1 MRSECCQPLILMGR
15 NLLATTVKGLIV
27 LGCRLKIIFGC
38 VIRLISGSPDLTLF
52 ITLILEMLYVN
63 LCW

>member
-1 MRSECCQPLILMGR
+1 MGWLIP
-15 NLLATTVKGLIV
+15 AATVKGLIV

-38 VIRLISGSPDLTLF
+38 VIRLIRVSPDLTLF